1 MLDNQQERRGV
12 GRPSKPNRKQ
22 RINVTMSPETLQDIE
37 EHIPEKQR
45 SLHIELTLQAVHDS
59 IFSLLTK
66 INSDVVIRSIEPVG
80 LDTLTEEEW
89 KQIRG
94 TGALVGNAP
103 VYGAWLVSWTPER
116 FIHVPYPWKVM
127 VVLSIAP
134 NTGTPAFMTVPARGE
149 IPTYFER

>member
-1 MLDNQQERRGV
+1 MLDNQQERRAV

-80 LDTLTEEEW
+80 LDTLTEECSCLW
-89 KQIRG
+89 RVARIMDAR
-94 TGALVGNAP
+94 A
-103 VYGAWLVSWTPER
+103 
-116 FIHVPYPWKVM
+116 IYPCTISLESDGCVEHCPKHRYTCVHDSACPWGDTNI
-127 VVLSIAP
+127 L
-134 NTGTPAFMTVPARGE
+134 
-149 IPTYFER
+149 